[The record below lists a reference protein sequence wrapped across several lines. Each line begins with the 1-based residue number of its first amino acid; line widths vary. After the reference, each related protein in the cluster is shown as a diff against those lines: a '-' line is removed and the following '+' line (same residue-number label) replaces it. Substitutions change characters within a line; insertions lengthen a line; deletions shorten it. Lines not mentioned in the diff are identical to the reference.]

1 MIPVGS
7 GASARLRIDGSPVA
21 GRVRR
26 QARIDRREWWRLR
39 IVRGLLRISGDPMAS
54 RDPTPESITLQTSIA
69 ETDRMLR
76 MEPVV
81 VGASASLRETAELA
95 VQNTGCRVLAVVDGG
110 ERLVGVLPV
119 RTLVN
124 DVFLKLVPEEF
135 LGEITDLEAAHK
147 YAEHVGARTAGDIML
162 EPIAVGR
169 EDSVRIAFE
178 RMHEHKLNGLPI
190 VDGDRRVVG
199 YLDQLELL
207 LVWVRATGR
216 GSLLEPHDHGR
227 PEAGAPV

>member
-1 MIPVGS
+1 MAPH
-7 GASARLRIDGSPVA
+7 
-21 GRVRR
+21 
-26 QARIDRREWWRLR
+26 
-39 IVRGLLRISGDPMAS
+39 DPS
-54 RDPTPESITLQTSIA
+54 PESITLQTTIA

-81 VGASASLRETAELA
+81 VRTGASLRETAELA
-95 VQNTGCRVLAVVDGG
+95 VQNTGCRVLAVVDAAD
-110 ERLVGVLPV
+110 RLVGVLPV

-135 LGEITDLEAAHK
+135 LGEITDLQAAHK

-162 EPIAVGR
+162 DPISVRR
-169 EDSVRIAFE
+169 EDTVRAAFQ
-178 RMHEHKLNGLPI
+178 RMHEAKLNGLPI
-190 VDGDRRVVG
+190 IDRDRRVVG

-216 GSLLEPHDHGR
+216 GSLLEPHDHGQ
-227 PEAGAPV
+227 PEAGAPE

>member
-1 MIPVGS
+1 
-7 GASARLRIDGSPVA
+7 
-21 GRVRR
+21 
-26 QARIDRREWWRLR
+26 
-39 IVRGLLRISGDPMAS
+39 MAP
-54 RDPTPESITLQTSIA
+54 RDPTPESITLQTTIA
-69 ETDRMLR
+69 ETDRLLR

-81 VGASASLRETAELA
+81 VRAGAGLRETAELA
-95 VQNTGCRVLAVVDGG
+95 VQNTGCRVLAVVNDDD
-110 ERLVGVLPV
+110 RLVGLLPV

-162 EPIAVGR
+162 DPQSVTR
-169 EDSVRIAFE
+169 EDSVRAAFE

-190 VDGDRRVVG
+190 IDDDRRVVG

-216 GSLLEPHDHGR
+216 GSLLEPHDHDR
-227 PEAGAPV
+227 PESGAPV

>member
-1 MIPVGS
+1 
-7 GASARLRIDGSPVA
+7 
-21 GRVRR
+21 
-26 QARIDRREWWRLR
+26 
-39 IVRGLLRISGDPMAS
+39 MAS
-54 RDPTPESITLQTSIA
+54 REATPESITLQTTIA
-69 ETDRMLR
+69 ETDRLLS

-81 VGASASLRETAELA
+81 VRAGAGLRETAELA
-95 VQNTGCRVLAVVDGG
+95 VQNPGCRVLAVVDGD
-110 ERLVGVLPV
+110 ERLAGVLPV

-162 EPIAVGR
+162 EPVAVGP
-169 EDSVRIAFE
+169 EDTVRTAFE
-178 RMHEHKLNGLPI
+178 RMHESKLNGLPI
-190 VDGDRRVVG
+190 TDDDRRVVG
-199 YLDQLELL
+199 YVDQLELL

-216 GSLLEPHDHGR
+216 GSLLEPHDHDR